1 MIENKLEKAALEK
14 LRTEVTDFLFGL
26 VAIRSYPNEEQEAAQ
41 YCYDAFSKIN
51 GTIVRRLPMDNSLMD
66 DPLWCPGPLRTHDYT
81 GHFNVEIVWKG
92 SGAQA
97 PIYINAHLDT
107 VTASEEDRDLLAPV
121 IKDGILYG
129 LGACD
134 DKGSVAA
141 IYTVFKLLSMQN
153 VQLPFDV
160 VGHLVCEEEIGGNG
174 ALAVTRDRSY
184 QGQAVIVLEPT
195 YGCIYPTHRCGLW
208 VKLTCHGASCHTA
221 AIHTGKGIS
230 AFHLF
235 LKAYAALETVH
246 SAYRE
251 ECRKCPPLHYEGYVP
266 PLNVGMV
273 HLGDWPSKVPP
284 VAVAYASVAVLP
296 NSSNREMK
304 ARILEA
310 FRADEELRTAVD
322 CEFVFDRECSVGD
335 FDSDFVRSFAACV
348 KANGYSGEITPQ
360 KALSDMYFYQEVLGI
375 PTVTFG
381 PGNGM
386 HAHSST
392 EQIALVDVLR
402 SANAI
407 HDWLLLAAGG
417 LACEND
423 RKE

>member
-1 MIENKLEKAALEK
+1 MIENKMSQTALEK
-14 LRTEVTDFLFGL
+14 LRAEVTDFLFHFVG
-26 VAIRSYPNEEQEAAQ
+26 IRSYPNEEQEAAQ
-41 YCYDAFSKIN
+41 YCYDAFSKIE
-51 GTIVRRLPMDNSLMD
+51 GVTVRKLMMDNSLMD
-66 DPLWCPGPLRTHDYT
+66 DPLWCPGPLDTHDYT
-81 GHFNVEIVWKG
+81 GHFNVEVVWKG
-92 SGAQA
+92 TGEQE
-97 PIYINAHLDT
+97 PVYINAHMDT
-107 VTASEEDRDLLAPV
+107 VTASADDTYLLTPV
-121 IKDGILYG
+121 IRDGVLYG

-134 DKGSVAA
+134 DKGSIAA
-141 IYTVFKLLSMQN
+141 IYTVFKLLSMQGMK
-153 VQLPFDV
+153 LPFDV

-184 QGQAVIVLEPT
+184 KGQAAVVLEPT
-195 YGCIYPTHRCGLW
+195 FGRIYPTHRCGLW

-230 AFHLF
+230 SFDLF
-235 LKAYAALETVH
+235 LRAYATLKRVH
-246 SAYRE
+246 DAYRE
-251 ECRKCPPLHYEGYVP
+251 ECRTNPPLHYEGYLP

-296 NSSNREMK
+296 NSSNSEMK
-304 ARILEA
+304 ARIQEA
-310 FRADEELRTAVD
+310 FVADEDLRKSVD

-335 FDSDFVRSFAACV
+335 FDSDFVRSFAECV
-348 KANGYSGEITPQ
+348 RANGYSGEVTPQ

-381 PGNGM
+381 PGDGM

-392 EQIALVDVLR
+392 EQIVLEDVLK

-407 HDWLLLAAGG
+407 HDWMLVTAEKGAGS
-417 LACEND
+417 
-423 RKE
+423 K